1 MNKTHAST
9 ADKNTNKPKNNAKT
23 LTESTTKSTT
33 TKTTKNIK
41 TTKSSTK
48 DSAKSTSK
56 PATTAQKSATQNT
69 TAKNTAKQ
77 NKNLIIVES
86 PAKAKTIKNF
96 LGNGYEVI
104 ASKGHIRDLPKFSFG
119 IKIEHKHFTP
129 QYTIDDGHKDIV
141 AQIKTLA
148 KNAKTTYIATDED
161 REGEA
166 IGYHITQAIDSSK
179 ALSSYPRIVF
189 HEITK
194 TAIDNALANPREIDM
209 DKVNAQQARRL
220 LDRIV
225 GFKLSGLISS
235 KISKGLSAG
244 RVQSAALKI
253 IIDKERE
260 IKAFVPQDFF
270 TISANFGRAKSSE
283 AKSSEVESELI
294 IYQGKKLQK
303 LDISSQKMADEMLT
317 HLKSTTYTIAQIA
330 SKEKKIATPPP
341 FMTSTL
347 QQSASSNLS
356 YSPTRTMGI
365 AQRLYEGVPTDKG
378 TMGIITYMRTDSLN
392 IAKEASEAARAHI
405 AKIYG
410 EKYVPQKPKI
420 YASKSKGA
428 QEAHEAIR
436 PTNIDFTPQIAAKYL
451 KPDELKLYTLIYNR
465 FLASQSQDAI
475 YETQSVSFV
484 SYFREPSEFRA
495 NGRKLIFDGFYKI
508 LGNDDKDKLLPEF
521 TKGEAISPN
530 EIKATKHT
538 TEPPARY
545 SEASLIKTLESLGIG
560 RPSTYAPTVSLLVN
574 REYITITNRALI
586 PQDSAFSVIEML
598 EAHFNEIVD
607 SAFSA
612 GMEEKLDSIALKQAS
627 WEDVLW
633 DFYEPFI
640 AKIESGKSNIASQKI
655 AKLTGESCPECGK
668 ELIVRKSRYGEFTGC
683 SGYPKCK
690 YIKKESSDKT
700 NQESSIEEANGV
712 CEKCG
717 KPMVKKMGK
726 RGEFLACSGYPQ
738 CKNAKS
744 LNGEKKE
751 ATIIEGIACPKCGKE
766 SIVQRMSRRGAFYG
780 CKNYPKCK
788 WTSPLKPTNAKCE
801 KCGGMMGEKS
811 LKSGEFLEC
820 IKCKNRIET

>member
-1 MNKTHAST
+1 MESKMKKTQDFTKS
-9 ADKNTNKPKNNAKT
+9 KNTKT
-23 LTESTTKSTT
+23 LAQSTT
-33 TKTTKNIK
+33 K

-48 DSAKSTSK
+48 DSAKSTISK
-56 PATTAQKSATQNT
+56 STSS
-69 TAKNTAKQ
+69 KQ
-77 NKNLIIVES
+77 NQHLIIVES
-86 PAKAKTIKNF
+86 PAKARTIKSF

-104 ASKGHIRDLPKFSFG
+104 ASKGHIRDLPKLSFG
-119 IKIEHKHFTP
+119 IKIQNKQFTP
-129 QYTIDDGHKDIV
+129 SYTIDEGHKDIL
-141 AQIKTLA
+141 AQIKSLA
-148 KNAKTTYIATDED
+148 KNAKITYIATDED

-166 IGYHITQAIDSSK
+166 IGYHITQALDSSK

-194 TAIDNALANPREIDM
+194 TAINNALASPREIDM

-225 GFKLSGLISS
+225 GFKLSELISS

-253 IIDKERE
+253 IVDKERE

-270 TISANFGRAKSSE
+270 SISGIF
-283 AKSSEVESELI
+283 SEVESELV
-294 IYQGKKLQK
+294 IYKGKKLQK
-303 LDISSQKMADEMLT
+303 LDISSQKMADEMLA
-317 HLKSTTYTIAQIA
+317 HLKSATYAIAQIT
-330 SKEKKIATPPP
+330 SKEKKISTPPP

-347 QQSASSNLS
+347 QQAASSSLS
-356 YSPTRTMGI
+356 YSPTRTMSI
-365 AQRLYEGVPTDKG
+365 AQKLYEGVATNNG

-392 IAKEASEAARAHI
+392 IAKEASESARAYL
-405 AKIYG
+405 AKTYG

-420 YASKSKGA
+420 YSSKSKGA

-436 PTNIDFTPQIAAKYL
+436 PTNIDFTPTIAKDYL
-451 KPDELKLYTLIYNR
+451 KPEELKLYTLIYNR

-475 YETQSVSFV
+475 YETQSVSFATK
-484 SYFREPSEFRA
+484 SNDFANKDSSQASEFRA

-508 LGNDDKDKLLPEF
+508 LGNEDKDRLLPAF
-521 TKGEAISPN
+521 KQGQIITPSQ
-530 EIKATKHT
+530 IKATKHT

-545 SEASLIKTLESLGIG
+545 SEASLIKMLESLGIG

-574 REYITITNRALI
+574 REYITIANRALV
-586 PQDSAFSVIEML
+586 PQNSAFSVIELL

-612 GMEEKLDSIALKQAS
+612 GMEEKLDSIALKNAS
-627 WEDVLW
+627 WQEVLW
-633 DFYEPFI
+633 EFYEPFM
-640 AKIESGKSNIASQKI
+640 AKIQEGKSNIASQKLS
-655 AKLTGESCPECGK
+655 KPTGESCPECGK
-668 ELIVRKSRYGEFTGC
+668 ELVIRKSRYGEFIGC

-690 YIKKESSDKT
+690 YIKREAT
-700 NQESSIEEANGV
+700 NIANENITPSQENGV

-717 KPMVKKMGK
+717 KPMVKKIGK
-726 RGEFLACSGYPQ
+726 KGEFLACSGYPQ

-744 LNGEKKE
+744 LQGEKKE
-751 ATIIEGIACPKCGKE
+751 ASAVVGVACPICQQE
-766 SIVQRMSRRGAFYG
+766 SIVQRISRRGVFYG

-788 WTSPLKPTNAKCE
+788 FVSPLKPTNTKCQ
-801 KCGGMMGEKS
+801 KCGGTMGEKS

-820 IKCKNRIET
+820 LKCKNRIKA